1 MKQLSPGQI
10 AVRLLGAGLVALGWA
25 LSALGGV
32 VSTTAQRRRETTQP
46 KAEIDRDGH
55 IVKEGSTDFR

>member
-1 MKQLSPGQI
+1 MKQLSAGKI
-10 AVRLLGAGLVALGWA
+10 AMRLLGTGLVALGWA
-25 LSALGGV
+25 LSALGSV
-32 VSTTAQRRRETTQP
+32 VSTAPRRRTTTQP